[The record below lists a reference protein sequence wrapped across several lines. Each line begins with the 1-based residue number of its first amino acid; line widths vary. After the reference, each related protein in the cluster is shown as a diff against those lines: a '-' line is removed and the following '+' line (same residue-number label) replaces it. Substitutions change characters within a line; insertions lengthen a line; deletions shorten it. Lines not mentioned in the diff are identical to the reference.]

1 MKNNKT
7 KTKKKKDIKNE
18 NDILLDYW
26 TMDLKQQ
33 SEFLNELQKKEP
45 F

>member
-1 MKNNKT
+1 MKNN

-18 NDILLDYW
+18 KDILLDYW

-33 SEFLNELQKKEP
+33 LEFLIELQKKEP